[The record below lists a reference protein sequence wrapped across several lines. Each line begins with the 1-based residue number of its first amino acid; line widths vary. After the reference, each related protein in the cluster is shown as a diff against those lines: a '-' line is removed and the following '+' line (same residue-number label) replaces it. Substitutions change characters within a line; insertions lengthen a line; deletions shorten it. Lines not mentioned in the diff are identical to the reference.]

1 MESLTQ
7 MTTMTE
13 QERKEKAIR
22 EYNELYPKFKA
33 EFDRGSEAIT
43 KWLEHQDEP
52 EKAKH
57 YKAILDETVA
67 NCNAMAE
74 RFTEVCEAA
83 YHYGHA
89 VDKYLWA
96 HAAKALYYLRKR

>member
-1 MESLTQ
+1 MPSSSSTPNPV
-7 MTTMTE
+7 TTMTE

-57 YKAILDETVA
+57 YKEVQKENYTV
-67 NCNAMAE
+67 
-74 RFTEVCEAA
+74 R
-83 YHYGHA
+83 G
-89 VDKYLWA
+89 
-96 HAAKALYYLRKR
+96 AKLPNGTYYMQTKVWKS